1 MATNNLKGSLIK
13 FGFYF
18 RRLRRTAL
26 GTIVLG
32 SCVAF
37 AYAETDVHIESV
49 TTSPRGTFRIE
60 QERKWDSGMQV
71 GTITA
76 WIIPAADSGQRV
88 RLDEPFDD
96 TKGRH
101 FFISPDEQS
110 ICATVHQHSQ
120 LQSLMLYRRKTGLQF
135 KLVTTEDE
143 EGGDGHHLWD
153 FDKNDRFGPKADL
166 EANETGRVYNYFVAW
181 SSDSARLLVERCSQL
196 EAKKDGEHAWR
207 RHYFYFNLRRAKLEH
222 TQYLRALNRAV
233 RNYDAAR
240 KEYVVPAFAE
250 PLDALPLEK
259 ELRDRYEAA
268 EGRLNKAY
276 PAFLE
281 RAEDEKEKQDR
292 RDYQRLWLKARES
305 GAETF
310 AAMGSK
316 AERSREK
323 LLYLADATENR
334 AHELEEYLEERARWD
349 EENKKQATKA
359 NEAAKGLAAADE
371 NRMNGAKPLY
381 KSPMIRNER
390 S

>member
-120 LQSLMLYRRKTGLQF
+120 LQSLMLYRRENGLQF
-135 KLVTTEDE
+135 KLVATEDE

-181 SSDSARLLVERCSQL
+181 SSDSARLLVERRSQL

-250 PLDALPLEK
+250 PLDALRWKRNFATDTKPPRDGSTRPTRHSWSEPRMRRRSRTVETTSGSGSRRANLAPRL
-259 ELRDRYEAA
+259 LRPWDRKQNARVKSCYISPMPPRT
-268 EGRLNKAY
+268 GRMSWRSILKSV
-276 PAFLE
+276 
-281 RAEDEKEKQDR
+281 RAGTRRTKSRPRKPMKLR
-292 RDYQRLWLKARES
+292 RDWPRRTRT
-305 GAETF
+305 G
-310 AAMGSK
+310 
-316 AERSREK
+316 
-323 LLYLADATENR
+323 
-334 AHELEEYLEERARWD
+334 
-349 EENKKQATKA
+349 
-359 NEAAKGLAAADE
+359 
-371 NRMNGAKPLY
+371 
-381 KSPMIRNER
+381 
-390 S
+390 